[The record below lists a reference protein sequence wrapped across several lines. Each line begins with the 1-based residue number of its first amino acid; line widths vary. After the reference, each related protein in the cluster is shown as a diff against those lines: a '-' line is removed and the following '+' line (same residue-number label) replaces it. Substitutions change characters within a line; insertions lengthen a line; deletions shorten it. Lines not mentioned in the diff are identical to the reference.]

1 MKLIPALV
9 LVTIFAAITATC
21 LLLASKEQPALID
34 QVGQRI
40 EGVTLLG

>member
-21 LLLASKEQPALID
+21 LLLASQETPTLME

-40 EGVTLLG
+40 FLG